1 MEPLAQLETAIAERH
16 LLEHPFYK
24 AWTDGTLPREALAD
38 YVRQYYAFETH
49 LPRFFTALHAR
60 SDDAATRAA
69 LLANAWD
76 EEHGEN
82 NHPELWLRF
91 ADALGVSRLS
101 VADAKLHDATRALVA
116 TYREAAQRAPI
127 ACGIAALYAYEA
139 QLPAIAEAK
148 IAGLKAH
155 YDVHGREG
163 LSFFEVHRA
172 VDVHHAAAE
181 RRLLEQS
188 TASSD
193 DSAVTLWASR
203 ALDAWWA
210 FLDGVQDRST
220 AVPSLA
226 GAPLQLP

>member
-1 MEPLAQLETAIAERH
+1 MEPLA
-16 LLEHPFYK
+16 
-24 AWTDGTLPREALAD
+24 
-38 YVRQYYAFETH
+38 
-49 LPRFFTALHAR
+49 LPRFLTALHAR

-101 VADAKLHDATRALVA
+101 VADAKLH
-116 TYREAAQRAPI
+116 
-127 ACGIAALYAYEA
+127 
-139 QLPAIAEAK
+139 
-148 IAGLKAH
+148 
-155 YDVHGREG
+155 
-163 LSFFEVHRA
+163 
-172 VDVHHAAAE
+172 VHHAAAE

-193 DSAVTLWASR
+193 DSAVALWAAR

-210 FLDGVQDRST
+210 FLDGVLNASAARP
-220 AVPSLA
+220 ALH
-226 GAPLQLP
+226 GKKE